1 MDPITAGV
9 LGGGLD
15 MGGGSIAPS
24 SSATATNTGGTNT
37 VGGTVFGS
45 YTAPSNGSNL
55 LPWLIGGAVVLGV
68 VFMVKGGK

>member
-1 MDPITAGV
+1 MDPMSAMSGQGNSV
-9 LGGGLD
+9 DLG
-15 MGGGSIAPS
+15 
-24 SSATATNTGGTNT
+24 ATATNTGGTNT
-37 VGGTVFGS
+37 VGGTVFGN